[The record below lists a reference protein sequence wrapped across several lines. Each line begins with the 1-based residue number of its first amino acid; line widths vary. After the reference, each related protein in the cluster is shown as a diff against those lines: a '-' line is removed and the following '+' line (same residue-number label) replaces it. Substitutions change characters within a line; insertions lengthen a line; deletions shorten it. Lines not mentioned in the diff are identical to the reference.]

1 MIIKVYTMKWFKI
14 LTVLIVIVF
23 VSLMFA
29 AETQRGVEFFEEN
42 YIKPMDIETPEL
54 ILNLSSDKEVYHS
67 SEGMELKTTVETE
80 TRVENLTI
88 RVYGVKDSSGNYRVS
103 GEKVVTVNPPGTS
116 ETFDFRMPSCYGC
129 AGVSPGDYEI
139 MFEVVKDGEV
149 IGNYSKTVKLEK

>member
-1 MIIKVYTMKWFKI
+1 MKWLNI
-14 LTVLIVIVF
+14 LIVLLVVGF

-29 AETQRGVEFFEEN
+29 AETQKEKVGEN

-67 SEGMELKTTVETE
+67 SEEMELKTTIQTE

-88 RVYGVKDSSGNYRVS
+88 RVYGIKDRSGNYRVS
-103 GEKVVTVNPPGTS
+103 GEKVVNVEPPGTS

-129 AGVSPGDYEI
+129 AGISPGEYEI
-139 MFEVVKDGEV
+139 IFETLKDGEI
-149 IGNYSKTVKLEK
+149 IGNFSKIVKLEK